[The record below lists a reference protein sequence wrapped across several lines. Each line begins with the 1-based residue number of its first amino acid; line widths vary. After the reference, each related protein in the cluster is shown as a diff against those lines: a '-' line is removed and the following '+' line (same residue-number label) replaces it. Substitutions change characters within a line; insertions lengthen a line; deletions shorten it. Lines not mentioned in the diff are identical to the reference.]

1 MGNNIRDTAHLMR
14 ASVIDSAQNIEDTL
28 TIILGHWY
36 SPSKSDYEIIVNRLS
51 KEVLV
56 ELSFDKK
63 IKLFESF
70 VDEFP
75 SLFPK
80 SIVSDLNKIRTTRNQ
95 LAHRTFL
102 DPTQIRA
109 PGDEIIMKEGEFIFD
124 KIGKSDFIFK
134 LEDLDKFEKLCSQ
147 TSMEIFNSA
156 AKVSFALRTK
166 DSLD

>member
-1 MGNNIRDTAHLMR
+1 MGNNIWEKAQLMR
-14 ASVIDSAQNIEDTL
+14 SSVINSAQNIEDTL

-36 SPSKSDYEIIVNRLS
+36 SPSKSDCEIIVNRLT

-75 SLFPK
+75 TLFPK
-80 SIVSDLNKIRTTRNQ
+80 TIVSDLNKIRTTRNQ

-102 DPTQIRA
+102 DPTQIRE

-134 LEDLDKFEKLCSQ
+134 LDDLDKFEKLCSE
-147 TSMEIFNSA
+147 TNMEIFILAS
-156 AKVSFALRTK
+156 KVSFALRAK
-166 DSLD
+166 DALN